1 MLAYYCQV
9 RFANWVTDFERKLTA
24 AKRSA
29 TLHLLFKCARLL
41 NERAIASL
49 GSARSPVQP
58 RAAHLSL
65 FPHIE
70 LDGGTRVTVLAEKL
84 GITRQAVGQL
94 VDDLE
99 AMGAVARVPDPEDG
113 RAKRVVFTPA
123 GRKSML
129 DGLEHLKALEDELA
143 LVVGKRPMAALR
155 KALLLLHDHLEQS

>member
-1 MLAYYCQV
+1 MSQFSRRL
-9 RFANWVTDFERKLTA
+9 EA
-24 AKRSA
+24 AKREA
-29 TLHLLFKCARLL
+29 TLHLLFKCSRML

-49 GSARSPVQP
+49 PPTPLEIRP

-70 LDGGTRVTVLAEKL
+70 LDGGSRVSDLAENL

-99 AMGAVARVPDPEDG
+99 HMGAVERIPDPEDG

-123 GRKSML
+123 GRQSIL
-129 DGLEHLKALEDELA
+129 DGLNHLKSLEGELKDV
-143 LVVGKRPMAALR
+143 LGEPLFRSFR
-155 KALLLLHDHLEQS
+155 KALLLLHDDLDRPHTS